1 MIHEMAKWNVSIYRS
16 LFCIISALFISGVPT
31 YLVNS
36 VMFSHNVVLCKFIIF
51 LYDLRIWNFS
61 LSYPDGS
68 DVIFSNPNCV
78 LHHFTIWMI
87 AYTLIA
93 ICISLISNQC
103 KNSVLFSCF
112 LLRLV
117 FAPRCTFWKVM
128 SNVLQQKRF
137 LGVAHTKSYNVE
149 NKKKGRW

>member
-51 LYDLRIWNFS
+51 LYDLIIRN
-61 LSYPDGS
+61 
-68 DVIFSNPNCV
+68 V
-78 LHHFTIWMI
+78 LHHFKIWMI

-93 ICISLISNQC
+93 ILISLISNQC

>member
-51 LYDLRIWNFS
+51 LYDLRIRNS
-61 LSYPDGS
+61 
-68 DVIFSNPNCV
+68 CV
-78 LHHFTIWMI
+78 LHHFNIRMI
-87 AYTLIA
+87 AYSMIA

>member
-36 VMFSHNVVLCKFIIF
+36 VMFSHNVVLRKFIIF
-51 LYDLRIWNFS
+51 LYDLRIRNS
-61 LSYPDGS
+61 
-68 DVIFSNPNCV
+68 CV
-78 LHHFTIWMI
+78 LHHFNIYLI

-93 ICISLISNQC
+93 IWISLISNQC

>member
-51 LYDLRIWNFS
+51 LYDVRIWNFS
-61 LSYPDGS
+61 LFISRCFWRY
-68 DVIFSNPNCV
+68 V
-78 LHHFTIWMI
+78 LHHFNIWMI

-103 KNSVLFSCF
+103 KNSISFYCF

>member
-51 LYDLRIWNFS
+51 LYDLRIRN
-61 LSYPDGS
+61 
-68 DVIFSNPNCV
+68 V
-78 LHHFTIWMI
+78 LHHFNICMI

-112 LLRLV
+112 LLRLA

>member
-36 VMFSHNVVLCKFIIF
+36 VMFSHNVVLCKLIIF
-51 LYDLRIWNFS
+51 LYDLRIRNF
-61 LSYPDGS
+61 
-68 DVIFSNPNCV
+68 N
-78 LHHFTIWMI
+78 IWMI

>member
-36 VMFSHNVVLCKFIIF
+36 VMFPHNVVLCKFIIF
-51 LYDLRIWNFS
+51 LYDLRIRNFS
-61 LSYPDGS
+61 
-68 DVIFSNPNCV
+68 V
-78 LHHFTIWMI
+78 WMI

-93 ICISLISNQC
+93 IWISLISNQC

>member
-51 LYDLRIWNFS
+51 FYDLRIRN
-61 LSYPDGS
+61 
-68 DVIFSNPNCV
+68 V
-78 LHHFTIWMI
+78 LHHFNICMI

-93 ICISLISNQC
+93 IWISLISNQC
-103 KNSVLFSCF
+103 KNSVSFSCF

>member
-51 LYDLRIWNFS
+51 LYDLRIRN
-61 LSYPDGS
+61 
-68 DVIFSNPNCV
+68 V
-78 LHHFTIWMI
+78 LHHFNIWMI

>member
-1 MIHEMAKWNVSIYRS
+1 MIHEMAKWNVSIFRS

-51 LYDLRIWNFS
+51 LYDLIIRN
-61 LSYPDGS
+61 
-68 DVIFSNPNCV
+68 V
-78 LHHFTIWMI
+78 LHHFKIWMI

-93 ICISLISNQC
+93 ILISLISNQC